1 MTRATRCCTLLLIA
15 ILLGVSTFPLLASDK
30 KSSDVMSKIQRD
42 EALQMLQDTAEKVRQ
57 QYYDPTFHAQNFEG
71 RYKEAEQRI
80 RKADTLSEAFGVI
93 AWFLDGL
100 NDSHTFFIPPARPYL
115 VEDGWEAKFVGEICV
130 VTAVKD
136 KSDASSK
143 GLKPGDQILAIEG
156 FRPTRANWWKLT
168 YAFHTLS
175 PRSGMKLA
183 VVSPGEQPREL
194 TVMSTVKNLPKN
206 YDLSNGIDI
215 WNLIRSSQND
225 EERNWAATAEQG
237 DLLIWKLPRFMLTDD
252 QIDAFLKKANNHKAV
267 VIDLRGNPGGAEEN
281 LSRLLGGVFDHDVKV
296 GDRIERKSAK
306 PFVAKSR
313 GGRAY
318 SGKLIVLVDS
328 GSASAAELFARVV
341 QLEKRGTVIGDRSA
355 GAVME
360 AREFPFTQGAA
371 FGEFLP
377 YGVEVTIADLKMTDG
392 NSLEHHGVVPDEI
405 LLPSPEELAV
415 GADPQ
420 LARACQLA
428 GLPISSSAAG
438 QIFPVRWR

>member
-1 MTRATRCCTLLLIA
+1 MTRATRPCTLFLTT
-15 ILLGVSTFPLLASDK
+15 ILFGLSVFPLLASDK
-30 KSSDVMSKIQRD
+30 KSSDVMTKLQRD
-42 EALQMLQDTAEKVRQ
+42 EALKMLQDTAEKVRQ
-57 QYYDPTFHAQNFEG
+57 QYYDPTFHAEAFEG

-80 RKADTLSEAFGVI
+80 RKADTLSQAFGVI

-115 VEDGWEAKFVGEICV
+115 VEDGWEAKFIGEMCV

-183 VVSPGEQPREL
+183 VVSPGEQPREF

-215 WNLIRSSQND
+215 WNLIRASQND
-225 EERNWAATAEQG
+225 EERNWTVTAERG
-237 DLLIWKLPRFMLTDD
+237 DLLIWRLPRFMLTDD

-281 LSRLLGGVFDHDVKV
+281 LARLLGGVFDHDVKV
-296 GDRIERKSAK
+296 GDRIERKSAQ

-313 GGRAY
+313 GSHAY

-377 YGVEVTIADLKMTDG
+377 YGVEVTVADLKMTDG
-392 NSLEHHGVVPDEI
+392 NSLEHHGVIPDEI
-405 LLPSPEELAV
+405 LLPSPEELAA

-428 GLPISSSAAG
+428 GLPISSGAAG
-438 QIFPVRWR
+438 QIFPVKWR